1 MELRPVILSSQDLCR
16 TPIELLC
23 SELFSTVLR
32 SFLASPTGRGAEF
45 LTFLES
51 KKVVHTGTD
60 GEMDTGRA
68 VDLFTLLSARTLEDV
83 ALSNPAF
90 AGLSGGAD
98 TLHRMVEELYNHWR
112 KMERYILIDEEYRAA
127 RVMTSDYHNWFIETV
142 QSFEALVRETYR
154 RIAHNISG
162 HLPKVYR
169 QLPSGAGAGALI
181 EHIPWSCPPDEYAI
195 ISQVPFIQLVVI
207 EPPLIF
213 YPKRN
218 YRRGAIK
225 PSVENPLQYLGELQ
239 GNWYCYPAKVG
250 LLLIYIYFHEAFLH
264 LGTSLCNLFE
274 LAQGEEIQSRNPDGI
289 LVFGGKAES
298 LPAQETFYY
307 EDHERN
313 LTVGFVSGI
322 EEHDYFGYMKKTA
335 LTLHNVIMI
344 NRGMLPLHGA
354 MAHIRMDSGKS
365 ANIII
370 VGDSGAG
377 KSETLEAFRSLA
389 GEENVI
395 LEVIFDDMGV
405 LGSDND
411 GRVVAYGTEIG
422 AFVRLDDLQPGYA
435 YSEVD
440 RSIFMNPQLVNA
452 RVVIPIS
459 EYGFITRGHV
469 VDALLYA
476 NNYEE
481 VDEENRVLE
490 FFSSADD
497 ALPVFEKGARMAKGT
512 TDEKGV
518 VHSYFANPF
527 GASQKRKE
535 HESIARY
542 FFERLLASGC
552 RIGMLRTRLG
562 IEGYEMRGP
571 EEAARAILEHF
582 FHG

>member
-1 MELRPVILSSQDLCR
+1 MRPVVLSAQDLCR

-23 SELFSTVLR
+23 SELFAAILR
-32 SFLASPTGRGAEF
+32 SFLESPGGRGAEF
-45 LTFLES
+45 LAYLES
-51 KKVVHTGTD
+51 GGIV
-60 GEMDTGRA
+60 RA
-68 VDLFTLLSARTLEDV
+68 GAEGDRDLTRVVDLFTLLSAKPLQDV
-83 ALSNPAF
+83 VSGKPEFAALAS
-90 AGLSGGAD
+90 GAD
-98 TLHRMVEELYNHWR
+98 KLHRLVEELYNHWR
-112 KMERYILIDEEYRAA
+112 KMERYILLEEEYRAT

-181 EHIPWSCPPDEYAI
+181 EHIPWRCPPDEYAI
-195 ISQVPFIQLVVI
+195 LADIPFMQLAII

-225 PSVENPLQYLGELQ
+225 HSEDNPLRHLARLE

-250 LLLIYIYFHEAFLH
+250 LLLVFIYFHESFLH

-274 LAQGEEIQSRNPDGI
+274 LAHGEEIQSRNPDGV
-289 LVFGGKAES
+289 LVFGGEAES
-298 LPAQETFYY
+298 LPAEDTFFF
-307 EDHERN
+307 EDEERG
-313 LTVGFVSGI
+313 LVVGFVSGI
-322 EEHDYFGYMKKTA
+322 EDHDYFGYMKKTA

-354 MAHIRMDSGKS
+354 MARIRMGSGKS
-365 ANIII
+365 ANIVI

-377 KSETLEAFRSLA
+377 KSETLEAFRSIA

-405 LGSDND
+405 LGSDNK

-459 EYGFITRGHV
+459 EYDFVTSGHN
-469 VDALLYA
+469 VDVLLYA

-490 FFSSADD
+490 FFSGVDE
-497 ALPVFEKGARMAKGT
+497 ALPVFEQGARMAKGT

-518 VHSYFANPF
+518 VYSYFANPF
-527 GASQKRKE
+527 GAAQKRRE
-535 HESIARY
+535 HDSIARY
-542 FFERLLASGC
+542 FFERLLSSGC
-552 RIGMLRTRLG
+552 RIGILRTRLG
-562 IEGYEMRGP
+562 IEGYEMKGP
-571 EEAARAILEHF
+571 EAAARAILDHF
-582 FHG
+582 FSP